1 MNETSIAEAGS
12 SYRRGVIFGLTMAEV
27 LLLLIFCLLLFMA
40 TLDEKIEELSK
51 LNETLETQNL
61 QYLRENKIL
70 LAQNARYKEN
80 IDALGQDTSVPVE
93 VYEVVTKM
101 DDEELFKFVE
111 NSELASTTSSEKFE
125 EVFEKA
131 KQWDTVTN
139 QSQNPKVD
147 KITNIAKELEPEQL
161 SKLIDNAYVA
171 SQTDAGVLDAALE
184 EFNKPKEKPPVP
196 ALAPMDPKIR
206 ELAEAVSIDD
216 LKLLAE
222 GKMEEKVEAGNNW
235 PPIISLPEAENYSF
249 KLGSAQL
256 TESFKGQ
263 LSNEIV
269 NQILQTL
276 SEYDADLIEVIG
288 HTDLQPMSMARV
300 TNLDKSA
307 LEYFETPDK
316 VSLRARDNAGLGY
329 ARALSVT
336 KHLLQTPELK
346 GYTILPY
353 SAAQMVTPNH
363 TITTKDDKFDSSQL
377 RRIEIRVRRQNR

>member
-1 MNETSIAEAGS
+1 MNETSIAEAGN
-12 SYRRGVIFGLTMAEV
+12 SYRRGVIFGLTMAEI

-40 TLDEKIEELSK
+40 TLDEKIEELTK
-51 LNETLETQNL
+51 FNETLESQNL
-61 QYLRENKIL
+61 EYLRENKIL

-80 IDALGQDTSVPVE
+80 IDALGQDTSVPIE

-111 NSELASTTSSEKFE
+111 NSELASTLSPEDFS

-131 KQWDTVTN
+131 EQWDTVTN
-139 QSQNPKVD
+139 QPQNPKVD
-147 KITNIAKELEPEQL
+147 IITDLAKELKPEQL
-161 SKLIDNAYVA
+161 NKLIENAYLA
-171 SQTDAGVLDAALE
+171 SQTDAEVLDAALA
-184 EFNKPKEKPPVP
+184 EFNKPKEKPPEP
-196 ALAPMDPKIR
+196 ALAPIDPKIR
-206 ELAEAVSIDD
+206 ELAESVSLDD

-269 NQILQTL
+269 NQILRTL

-307 LEYFETPDK
+307 LEYFETADK

-346 GYTILPY
+346 DYTILPY

-363 TITTKDDKFDSSQL
+363 TITTKDDNFDSSQL